1 MHFGS
6 KIFEVNLK
14 RLNTYLI
21 GLQGSIF
28 KCLKKNVFQKKI
40 QMSKFFQFQFLFW
53 A

>member
-28 KCLKKNVFQKKI
+28 KCLKKKNVFQKKI
-40 QMSKFFQFQFLFW
+40 QMSKFF
-53 A
+53 

>member
-6 KIFEVNLK
+6 KSFEVNLK

-28 KCLKKNVFQKKI
+28 KCLKKKRFSEKNSDV
-40 QMSKFFQFQFLFW
+40 
-53 A
+53 

>member
-1 MHFGS
+1 MHFGR

-40 QMSKFFQFQFLFW
+40 QMSKFF
-53 A
+53 